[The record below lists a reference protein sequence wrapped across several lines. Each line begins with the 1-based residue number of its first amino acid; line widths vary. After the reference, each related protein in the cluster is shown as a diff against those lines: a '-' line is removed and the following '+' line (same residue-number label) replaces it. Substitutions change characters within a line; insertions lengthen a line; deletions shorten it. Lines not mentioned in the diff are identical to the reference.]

1 MTITKITAALA
12 AGLAALA
19 FAGCGDDDD
28 GGSAAATATTA
39 SATVKVTSAWARV
52 TAPTAKQGAVYMAIA
67 APEGDTLVNA
77 SVPTSIAG
85 KTELH
90 ETTGGD
96 GEMMNPDEMTP
107 EQMAEQMKKMREVD
121 SIEIPAGETVMLKPG
136 GYHVMLLELAGP
148 IEEGE
153 TFPVTLEFEQA
164 GTVQVEATARKMQ
177 M

>member
-1 MTITKITAALA
+1 MTITKITAAVA

-19 FAGCGDDDD
+19 FAGCGDDDED
-28 GGSAAATATTA
+28 GTAATTATTA
-39 SATVKVTSAWARV
+39 AASVQVTDAWARV
-52 TAPTAKQGAVYMAIA
+52 TAPTAKQGAVYMQIT
-67 APEGDTLVNA
+67 APEGDTLTSA

-96 GEMMNPDEMTP
+96 HGSMNPDEMTP
-107 EQMAEQMKKMREVD
+107 EQMAEQMKMMRQVD
-121 SIEIPAGETVMLKPG
+121 SIEVPAGETVMLKPG
-136 GYHVMLLELAGP
+136 GYHVMLLELADP

-153 TFPVTLEFEQA
+153 TIPVTLEFEQA

>member
-1 MTITKITAALA
+1 MTITKITAAVA

-19 FAGCGDDDD
+19 LTGCGDDEET
-28 GGSAAATATTA
+28 GSASTTATTA
-39 SATVKVTSAWARV
+39 AADVTVTNAWARI

-67 APEGDTLVNA
+67 APEGDTLTSA

-90 ETTGGD
+90 ETTGGT
-96 GEMMNPDEMTP
+96 GETMNPDEMTP
-107 EQMAEQMKKMREVD
+107 EQMAEQMKKMRRVN

-136 GYHVMLLELAGP
+136 GYHVMLLELADP

-153 TFPVTLEFEQA
+153 TIPVTLEFERA
-164 GTVQVEATARKMQ
+164 GTVKVEATAKKMD